1 MSWRLVA
8 LKLRPNPLV
17 MMVHRWRSLKQRRE
31 AKSQNPVFGTR
42 WDSSRGRQLI
52 WQIKQTGGRQ
62 KKKKKSLY
70 HHTKLESSGIW
81 DKCAKKTS
89 KLSEI
94 FGFWGILTLN
104 N

>member
-17 MMVHRWRSLKQRRE
+17 MMVHRWRSLKQCRE

-62 KKKKKSLY
+62 KKKKKITIITQSWKVQEFG
-70 HHTKLESSGIW
+70 TN
-81 DKCAKKTS
+81 AQKKRVNLVKYS
-89 KLSEI
+89 A
-94 FGFWGILTLN
+94 FGVF
-104 N
+104 